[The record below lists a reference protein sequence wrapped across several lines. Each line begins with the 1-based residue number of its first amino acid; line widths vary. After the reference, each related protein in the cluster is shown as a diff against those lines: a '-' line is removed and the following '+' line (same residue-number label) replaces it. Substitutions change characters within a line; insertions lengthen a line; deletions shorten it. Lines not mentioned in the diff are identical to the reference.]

1 MRNIRSAMALI
12 LAVLLTAA
20 LCACAAAPG
29 SDAGLA
35 STPGSGP
42 AKQAD
47 ATDFMSYAGPIFPLT
62 LAQAAPAL
70 SADREILLDC
80 APYAGSEAAVTV
92 TDRYTIQNNA
102 EDACTVTVLYP
113 FVSSLSD
120 LETLRPKLSVDG
132 TGTET
137 AIYPGAFPG
146 WFGPASP
153 EPEDAEERWN
163 LRHAE
168 SWTEY
173 QTLLSG
179 SYQSDALAPKSL
191 PDQTAYVYSFTASGD
206 TTASAATLAV
216 TLDLDQEQTTILTYG
231 INGYGLDEATGQPQY
246 SYFTNEHGQSL
257 HLIAALGQ
265 DLSGYA
271 MQGYTDGSCEPGKE
285 LDTLEG
291 TATRTEMPL
300 AELLQQTAAAQLGEG
315 ASAEAV
321 DQLANAAAELL
332 TGYSVCSAE
341 PAERYSEGMLDALLQ
356 DAYVV
361 QRVCYAVADVTIPA
375 GGTVCIEAVS
385 RKPHSFDFF
394 GSYNEMVDGYGI
406 MTTESALTLQNQT
419 ARLDTHGLVTVYGQN
434 FGFSEQGSTV
444 PLSAETEYYY
454 LNLTAADGES

>member
-1 MRNIRSAMALI
+1 MRNIRKI
-12 LAVLLTAA
+12 LAPLLALLLAAA
-20 LCACAAAPG
+20 LCACAAPG
-29 SDAGLA
+29 ADTGLA
-35 STPGSGP
+35 STPGSGL

-102 EDACTVTVLYP
+102 EDACTATVLYP

-120 LETLRPKLSVDG
+120 LETLRPQLAVDG
-132 TGTET
+132 TDTEP

-153 EPEDAEERWN
+153 EPEDAEQRWN

-191 PDQTAYVYSFTASGD
+191 PDQTVYVYSFTVSGE
-206 TTASAATLAV
+206 TTANAATLAV
-216 TLDLDQEQTTILTYG
+216 TLDLDPEQTTILTYG

-271 MQGYTDGSCEPGKE
+271 MQGYTDGSCEQGKE

-300 AELLQQTAAAQLGEG
+300 AELLRQTAAAQLGEG

-332 TGYSVCSAE
+332 TGYSVCSAA

-361 QRVCYAVADVTIPA
+361 QRVCYAAAEVTIPS

>member
-1 MRNIRSAMALI
+1 MRNIRKI
-12 LAVLLTAA
+12 LALRLALLLAAA

-29 SDAGLA
+29 SNAGLA

-47 ATDFMSYAGPIFPLT
+47 ATDFMSYAGPVFPLT
-62 LAQAAPAL
+62 LTQAAPAL

-80 APYAGSEAAVTV
+80 APYAGSEAALTV

-102 EDACTVTVLYP
+102 EDACTATMLYP
-113 FVSSLSD
+113 FISSLSD
-120 LETLRPKLSVDG
+120 LETLQPQLTVDG
-132 TGTET
+132 TGV
-137 AIYPGAFPG
+137 AVAVYPGAFPG

-173 QTLLSG
+173 QTMLSG
-179 SYQSDALAPKSL
+179 SHQSDALAPKSL
-191 PDQTAYVYSFTASGD
+191 PDQTVYVYSFTASGE
-206 TTASAATLAV
+206 TTANAATLAV
-216 TLDLDQEQTTILTYG
+216 TLDLDPEQTTILTYG

-265 DLSGYA
+265 DLTGYS
-271 MQGYTDGSCEPGKE
+271 MQGYTDGSCEQGKE

-291 TATRTEMPL
+291 TVTRTEMPL
-300 AELLQQTAAAQLGEG
+300 AELLRQTAAVQLGEG

-332 TGYSVCSAE
+332 TGYSVCSAA

-361 QRVCYAVADVTIPA
+361 QRVCYAAAEVTIPA

-394 GSYNEMVDGYGI
+394 GFYNEMVDGYGI
-406 MTTESALTLQNQT
+406 MTTENALTLQNQT
-419 ARLDTHGLVTVYGQN
+419 ARLDTHGLVTIYGQN

-454 LNLTAADGES
+454 LNLTAAAGES